1 MKHTRLNS
9 DYLLPFDNLMEEFQ
23 PDQNEVDC
31 LILEQLAYEANNGI
45 EEEEI
50 DDDLNDDPDEYYAE
64 DVVDEL

>member
-1 MKHTRLNS
+1 
-9 DYLLPFDNLMEEFQ
+9 MEEFQ